1 MTGMPGAKRSTQ
13 TRDPRFART
22 INSLVMLI
30 VWAFAAIS
38 ADPGVATQMA
48 AGGGNSPSAPLSG
61 QAQWKE
67 FGSRS
72 GKFGVLF
79 PGIPEASKTEIMT
92 PAGTV
97 VSTRFTVRAGPGV
110 TYDVMY
116 NDYPKSSAGAINQE
130 ILLDAARDGLI
141 HRTNGRLIT
150 EKTITLDGNLGR
162 EVEIRGIDA
171 TLYTVQLVLVDRRLY
186 QVLAID
192 RKSKSAGTRKF
203 LESFRVLRT
212 P

>member
-1 MTGMPGAKRSTQ
+1 MPGAKRSTQ
-13 TRDPRFART
+13 TRNPRVART
-22 INSLVMLI
+22 INWLVMLI
-30 VWAFAAIS
+30 VWIFTAIG

-72 GKFGVLF
+72 GKFRVLF
-79 PGIPEASKTEIMT
+79 PGIPEASKTEIVT
-92 PAGTV
+92 PAGTI
-97 VSTRFTVRAGPGV
+97 VSTRFTVRAGPDV

-130 ILLDAARDGLI
+130 ILLDTARDGLV
-141 HRTNGRLIT
+141 HRTKGRLIS
-150 EKTITLDGNLGR
+150 EKPITLDGGVGR
-162 EVEIRGIDA
+162 EAEIRGTDA

-186 QVLAID
+186 QVLVID
-192 RKSKSAGTRKF
+192 RISQSAGTRKF
-203 LESFRVLRT
+203 LDSFRVLGT